1 MEAGAIKNVL
11 IFAMESNLQKRFIA
25 QGANKIFTTL
35 TKEFSKAPRIVTYE
49 HTCRFFEAKLQKG
62 QPVSP
67 HILSIIENVEKLEA
81 LDCKISENIV
91 IDRMLHSLNDGFALF
106 RANYYMND
114 LKKSPHAL
122 HSLLVQT
129 EKDMKFSGSLKQD
142 VLVVSNKGK
151 GKGKAQADLAV
162 GKPKFK
168 KSGSGKSG
176 PGESSTSPGATKSKT
191 GNMEC
196 HHCHKTGHWR
206 RTCPVYHE
214 DIKAG
219 RVTPVGAP
227 KHRTP
232 RKG

>member
-1 MEAGAIKNVL
+1 MEP
-11 IFAMESNLQKRFIA
+11 NLQKRFIA
-25 QGANKIFTTL
+25 HGANKIFTTL

-49 HTCRFFEAKLQKG
+49 HTTRFFDARLQKG

-67 HILSIIENVEKLEA
+67 HILSMIENVEKLET

-91 IDRMLHSLNDGFALF
+91 IDRMLHSLHDGFALF

-114 LKKSPHAL
+114 LKKSPHEL

-129 EKDMKFSGSLKQD
+129 EKDMKFSGSMKQD

-151 GKGKAQADLAV
+151 GKGKAKADLAV
-162 GKPKFK
+162 GKAKFK

-176 PGESSTSPGATKSKT
+176 PGESSNSSGATKSKD

-219 RVTPVGAP
+219 RVKPVGAP